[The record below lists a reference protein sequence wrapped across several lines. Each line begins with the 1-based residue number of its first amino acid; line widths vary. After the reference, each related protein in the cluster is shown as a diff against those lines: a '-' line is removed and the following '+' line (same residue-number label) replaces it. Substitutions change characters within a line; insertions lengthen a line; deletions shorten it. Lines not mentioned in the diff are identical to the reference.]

1 MPAKAKSALRWG
13 ALGAFLVAF
22 LAAPAVAAPPTYR
35 GSSADGE
42 VIIFESEEQLV
53 PGDTDF
59 KRDLY
64 VRAFDETVGEVGAY
78 VTREVSIGP
87 TGGNDAYNALFE
99 RASADGA
106 RVFFSTEEPLVA
118 ADTDRGSDVYVRN
131 LQLGTTELV
140 SRGAAACAPG
150 CGNAELD
157 AGFAGATPDGSK
169 VFLVTVERLDQAA
182 DTDEAVDVY
191 VRDLVA
197 KTTKL
202 VSGGG
207 AGCEPACG
215 NGDFN
220 ATLRGVSADGSRAFF
235 ASAEQLT
242 GGDEDEAID
251 IYARDLPEGPTALVS
266 AGAEAC
272 APECGNSDASAAVF
286 AGSSA
291 DGSRAFFAT
300 DEGLVTGD
308 TDGANDVYRRFEG
321 TTTLV
326 SGGAAGQP
334 ASFASL
340 TSDGSR
346 VFFVTAESLVG
357 ADENSANDVYMWEG
371 GSPQLITS
379 GSCCGST
386 FGAATAGGEAVLFT
400 TTEQL
405 DAADTDA
412 SADIYEQPVA
422 GGSPALISAG
432 EAACAPGCGNGAAA
446 ARFNRAASDGSR
458 VFFTTDEALSGQ
470 DFDADDDIYA
480 RDVGAETTTLATPP
494 PGLCPVSNCDATF
507 VDASA
512 DATHAIFQTVERLA
526 AEDVDSEADIYE
538 RAPDAELEADVT
550 RLVSTGNDAE
560 LELGP
565 PAPKLTGTTPASPN
579 SSTEPR
585 LLGEAQAEALI
596 KIYPTSSCSGEPV
609 ATGTAEE
616 LGEPGIAVTV
626 AAGTTKSFWATA
638 EAEGFTSLCSNPVS
652 YKQESPP
659 PPPPPPPPTESGGSG
674 SSGGASSS
682 GGSKQPSTYGSGIAY
697 VRPVVKI
704 TFGPAFK
711 TRARRPAFRFRDRTG
726 QPNTRFKCRIDRQRW
741 RSCRSPRRLKK
752 LRKGRHV
759 FRVKAINAVGQRSKR
774 PARRV
779 FKVVRR

>member
-1 MPAKAKSALRWG
+1 MAETAKSAMRWG
-13 ALGAFLVAF
+13 ALTAFLVAL
-22 LAAPAVAAPPTYR
+22 LAASAAAAPPTYR

-42 VIIFESEEQLV
+42 TIFFESEEQLV

-64 VRAFDETVGEVGAY
+64 VRAFDEAVGEGGAY
-78 VTREVSIGP
+78 VTREVSVGP

-99 RASADGA
+99 RASADGT
-106 RVFFSTEEPLVA
+106 RVFFSTEEALTA
-118 ADTDRGSDVYVRN
+118 TDTDRRSDVYVRN
-131 LQLGTTELV
+131 LALGTTELV
-140 SRGAAACAPG
+140 SRGAAACTPG

-157 AGFAGATPDGSK
+157 SGFAGATPDGAK
-169 VFLVTVERLDQAA
+169 VFLVTVEQLDPTA

-202 VSGGG
+202 ASGGG

-251 IYARDLPEGPTALVS
+251 IYARDLPDGPTALVS
-266 AGAEAC
+266 AGDPGC
-272 APECGNSDASAAVF
+272 SPCGNDDGSAAVF
-286 AGSSA
+286 AASSA
-291 DGSRAFFAT
+291 SGSRAFFAT
-300 DEGLVTGD
+300 DEGLVAGD
-308 TDGANDVYRRFEG
+308 TDGANDVYMRFEG

-326 SGGAAGQP
+326 SGGSATQP
-334 ASFASL
+334 ASFASV
-340 TSDGSR
+340 TADGSR
-346 VFFVTAESLVG
+346 LFFVTAESLVI
-357 ADENSANDVYMWEG
+357 ADENEANDVYMWEG

-386 FGAATAGGEAVLFT
+386 FGAATEGGEAVLFT

-432 EAACAPGCGNGAAA
+432 AEACAPGCGNGAAA
-446 ARFNRAASDGSR
+446 ARFNRAANDGSR
-458 VFFTTDEALSGQ
+458 VFFTTDEALSAQ
-470 DFDADDDIYA
+470 DFDSDDDIYA
-480 RDVGAETTTLATPP
+480 REVGAETTTLATPP
-494 PGLCPVSNCDATF
+494 PGLCPTSSCDATF
-507 VDASA
+507 VDAST

-526 AEDVDSEADIYE
+526 AEDVDTEADIYE

-565 PAPKLTGTTPASPN
+565 APPNLTGTTPASPN

-585 LLGEAQAEALI
+585 ILGEAEGESLI
-596 KIYPTSSCSGEPV
+596 KLYPTSSCSGEPV

-616 LGEPGIAVTV
+616 LAEPGIAVTV

-652 YKQESPP
+652 YKQESPA
-659 PPPPPPPPTESGGSG
+659 PPPPPPTESPESEPPTGSD
-674 SSGGASSS
+674 SSGD
-682 GGSKQPSTYGSGIAY
+682 SKPPRTYGAGIAY
-697 VRPVVKI
+697 VKPVVKI

-726 QPNTRFKCRIDRQRW
+726 QPGTRFKCRIDRQRW
-741 RSCRSPRRLKK
+741 RSCRSPQRLKK
-752 LRKGRHV
+752 LRRGRHV
-759 FRVKAINAVGQRSKR
+759 FRVKAINAVGQHSKR

-779 FKVVRR
+779 FKVVSR

>member
-1 MPAKAKSALRWG
+1 MPAIAKSALRWG
-13 ALGAFLVAF
+13 ALGALLVAF
-22 LAAPAVAAPPTYR
+22 AAPSAMAAPPTYR

-42 VIIFESEEQLV
+42 TIVFESEEQLV

-64 VRAFDETVGEVGAY
+64 VRAFDATVGEGGAY
-78 VTREVSIGP
+78 VTREVSVGP

-99 RASADGA
+99 RVSADGS
-106 RVFFSTEEPLVA
+106 RVFFSTEESLTA
-118 ADTDRGSDVYVRN
+118 TDTDRKSDVYVRN
-131 LQLGTTELV
+131 LVLGTAELV
-140 SRGAAACAPG
+140 SMGAASCTPL

-169 VFLVTVERLDQAA
+169 VFLVTVERLDPTA

-191 VRDLVA
+191 VRDLGA

-207 AGCEPACG
+207 AGCEPSCG
-215 NGDFN
+215 NGAFN
-220 ATLRGVSADGSRAFF
+220 ATLRGLSTDGSRAFF
-235 ASAEQLT
+235 ATAEPLT
-242 GGDEDEAID
+242 GSDEDEAID
-251 IYARDLPEGPTALVS
+251 VYARDLPSGPTALVS
-266 AGAEAC
+266 AGDPAC
-272 APECGNSDASAAVF
+272 SPCGNSDASAAVF

-291 DGSRAFFAT
+291 DGSRAFFAS
-300 DEGLVTGD
+300 DEGLVSGD
-308 TDGANDVYRRFEG
+308 TDGANDVYMRFEG
-321 TTTLV
+321 ATTLL
-326 SGGAAGQP
+326 SGGSATQP
-334 ASFASL
+334 ASFASA
-340 TSDGSR
+340 TADGTR
-346 VFFVTAESLVG
+346 VFFVTAESLVGG

-371 GSPQLITS
+371 SSPQLISS

-386 FGAATAGGEAVLFT
+386 FGAATEGGEAVLFT

-412 SADIYEQPVA
+412 SADIYEQLVA
-422 GGSPALISAG
+422 GGSPTLISAG
-432 EAACAPGCGNGAAA
+432 GNAAAA

-458 VFFTTDEALSGQ
+458 VFFTTDEALSLQ
-470 DFDADDDIYA
+470 DFDTDDDIYA

-494 PGLCPVSNCDATF
+494 PGLCPTSSCDATF

-526 AEDVDSEADIYE
+526 AEDVDTEADIYE

-550 RLVSTGNDAE
+550 RLVSTGNDAG

-565 PAPKLTGTTPASPN
+565 APPNLTGTSPASPS

-596 KIYPTSSCSGEPV
+596 KVYPTSSCSGEPV

-616 LGEPGIAVTV
+616 LAEPGIAVSV
-626 AAGTTKSFWATA
+626 SAGSTTSFWATA
-638 EAEGFTSLCSNPVS
+638 EAEGFTSLCSNPIS
-652 YKQESPP
+652 YKQESPAP
-659 PPPPPPPPTESGGSG
+659 PPGESPESESPTNGGD
-674 SSGGASSS
+674 SS
-682 GGSKQPSTYGSGIAY
+682 GGSKSPKTYGDGIAY
-697 VRPVVKI
+697 VKPVVKI

-711 TRARRPAFRFRDRTG
+711 TRARRPAFRFRDQTG
-726 QPNTRFKCRIDRQRW
+726 QPGTRFKCRIDRQRW
-741 RSCRSPRRLKK
+741 SSCRSPQRLKK
-752 LRKGRHV
+752 LGGGRHV
-759 FRVKAINAVGQRSKR
+759 FRVKAINALGQRSKR

-779 FKVVRR
+779 FKVVSR